1 MFFHNFKYSLK
12 VLLKNKALLFWTFIF
27 PIVLGT
33 FYNMA
38 FSNIEKSEK
47 MSVIDIAIV
56 ESDDFNDN
64 QIYREAFDSLSNE
77 DSDNRLF
84 NITYTNLDESKKLLE
99 NNKIVG
105 YLVFD
110 GSDINITVNSNGD
123 YETILKIA
131 VDEITSE
138 KKMYETLVKKEVEGQ
153 IKKGNY
159 YIDYKKIV
167 NNITERIKGSD
178 VKIKN
183 ITSNNISYTMI
194 EYYNLV
200 AMASLYGAL
209 ISMFIVNK
217 KLANMDSV
225 GKRTT
230 ISPTKKG
237 SMLIGSLLA
246 SYIVQLIGLTL
257 LFLYTIFVIK
267 VDYGNNLLLVFLL
280 ASAGSLAG
288 LSLGIAIAT
297 LIKTHEGAKTGIL
310 IAITMTWCFL
320 AGMTGITMKYVIDKN
335 IPILNIINP
344 ANMIT
349 DGFYALYYYDTLN
362 RFYFDVVSLF
372 IFSIIMVLISLR
384 GLRREQYDSI

>member
-12 VLLKNKALLFWTFIF
+12 ILLKNKALLFWTFIF

-56 ESDDFNDN
+56 ESDGFNDN
-64 QIYREAFDSLSNE
+64 QIYKEAFDSLSNE

-99 NNKIVG
+99 NNKVVG

-138 KKMYETLVKKEVEGQ
+138 KKIYETLVKKEVEGQ
-153 IKKGNY
+153 IKKENY
-159 YIDYKKIV
+159 DIDYEKVI
-167 NNITERIKGSD
+167 NNITERIKSSD
-178 VKIKN
+178 VKVKN

-209 ISMFIVNK
+209 ISMFVVNK

-335 IPILNIINP
+335 LPILNIINP

-372 IFSIIMVLISLR
+372 VFSIIMILISLR

>member
-12 VLLKNKALLFWTFIF
+12 LLLKNKALLFWTFIF

-64 QIYREAFDSLSNE
+64 QIYKEAFDSLSNE
-77 DSDNRLF
+77 SSDNRLF

-138 KKMYETLVKKEVEGQ
+138 KKIYETLVKKEVEGQ

-159 YIDYKKIV
+159 DIDYEKIV
-167 NNITERIKGSD
+167 NNITERIKSSD
-178 VKIKN
+178 VKIRN

-209 ISMFIVNK
+209 ISMFVVNK

-310 IAITMTWCFL
+310 IAITMTWCSL

-372 IFSIIMVLISLR
+372 VFSIIMILISLR

>member
-12 VLLKNKALLFWTFIF
+12 VLLKNKALLFWTFFF

-38 FSNIEKSEK
+38 FSNIENSEK
-47 MSVIDIAIV
+47 MSAIDIAIV

-64 QIYREAFDSLSNE
+64 QIYKEAFDSLSDKNNN
-77 DSDNRLF
+77 DRLF

-99 NNKIVG
+99 DGKIVG

-110 GSDINITVNSNGD
+110 ESDINITVNSNGD

-159 YIDYKKIV
+159 DIDYEKIV
-167 NNITERIKGSD
+167 NNITDRIKGSD

-209 ISMFIVNK
+209 ISMFVVNK

-230 ISPTKKG
+230 ISPTKNG

-372 IFSIIMVLISLR
+372 VFSIIMILISLR

>member
-138 KKMYETLVKKEVEGQ
+138 KKIYETLVKKEVEGQ

-159 YIDYKKIV
+159 DIDYEKIV
-167 NNITERIKGSD
+167 NNTTERIKSSD
-178 VKIKN
+178 VKIRN

-209 ISMFIVNK
+209 ISMFVVNK

-225 GKRTT
+225 GKRTA

-288 LSLGIAIAT
+288 LSLGIAVAT

-372 IFSIIMVLISLR
+372 VFSIIMILISLR

>member
-1 MFFHNFKYSLK
+1 MFLHNFKYSLK
-12 VLLKNKALLFWTFIF
+12 ILLKNKALLFWTFIF
-27 PIVLGT
+27 PIILGT

-47 MSVIDIAIV
+47 MDVMDIAIV

-64 QIYREAFDSLSNE
+64 QVYKEAFDSLSDKNNE
-77 DSDNRLF
+77 NRLF

-99 NNKIVG
+99 DNKIIG

-110 GSDINITVNSNGD
+110 NDNVNITVNSNGD

-138 KKMYETLVKKEVEGQ
+138 KRMYETLVKKEVESQ
-153 IKKGNY
+153 IKSGNYNIDYEKIINSITQKIKGND
-159 YIDYKKIV
+159 I
-167 NNITERIKGSD
+167 
-178 VKIKN
+178 KIKN
-183 ITSNNISYTMI
+183 ITSSNISYTMI

-217 KLANMDSV
+217 KLANMGCV
-225 GKRTT
+225 GKRTS
-230 ISPTKKG
+230 ISSIKRGTMII
-237 SMLIGSLLA
+237 SSLLA
-246 SYIVQLIGLTL
+246 SYIVQLMGLLL

-267 VDYGNNLLLVFLL
+267 VDYGNNLLLVILL
-280 ASAGSLAG
+280 ASVGSLAG

-349 DGFYALYYYDTLN
+349 DGFYALYYYNTLN
-362 RFYFDVVSLF
+362 RFYFDVASLL
-372 IFSIIMVLISLR
+372 IFSIVMILISLS
-384 GLRREQYDSI
+384 GLRRQRYDSI

>member
-1 MFFHNFKYSLK
+1 
-12 VLLKNKALLFWTFIF
+12 
-27 PIVLGT
+27 
-33 FYNMA
+33 MA

-47 MSVIDIAIV
+47 MSAIDIAIV

-64 QIYREAFDSLSNE
+64 QIYKEAFDSLSDKNNN
-77 DSDNRLF
+77 DRLF

-99 NNKIVG
+99 DGKIVG

-110 GSDINITVNSNGD
+110 ESDINITVNSNGD

-159 YIDYKKIV
+159 DIDYEKIV
-167 NNITERIKGSD
+167 NNITDRIKGSD

-209 ISMFIVNK
+209 ISMFVVNK

-230 ISPTKKG
+230 ISPTKNG

-372 IFSIIMVLISLR
+372 VFSIIMILISLR

>member
-1 MFFHNFKYSLK
+1 MFLHNFKYSLK

-47 MSVIDIAIV
+47 MNVIDIAIV
-56 ESDDFNDN
+56 ESEDFNNN
-64 QIYREAFDSLSNE
+64 QIYKEAFDNLSKE

-84 NITYTNLDESKKLLE
+84 NIMYTNLDESKKLLE
-99 NNKIVG
+99 DNKIVG

-110 GSDINITVNSNGD
+110 ESDINITVNSNGD

-138 KKMYETLVKKEVEGQ
+138 KKIYETLAKNEVEAQ
-153 IKKGNY
+153 IKRGNY
-159 YIDYKKIV
+159 NIDYEKII
-167 NNITERIKGSD
+167 NNITEKIKNNGIR
-178 VKIKN
+178 IKN

-217 KLANMDSV
+217 KLANMDCV
-225 GKRTT
+225 GKRTSVSS
-230 ISPTKKG
+230 IKKG
-237 SMLIGSLLA
+237 SMLISSLLA
-246 SYIVQLIGLTL
+246 SYIVQLMGLLL
-257 LFLYTIFVIK
+257 LFLYTIFVIN
-267 VDYGNNLLLVFLL
+267 VDYGNNLLLVLLL
-280 ASAGSLAG
+280 ASSGSLAG

-297 LIKTHEGAKTGIL
+297 IIKTHESAKTGIL

-362 RFYFDVVSLF
+362 RFYFDVVSLL
-372 IFSIIMVLISLR
+372 IFSIIMILISLS
-384 GLRREQYDSI
+384 GLRRQRYDSI